1 MRGESSAG
9 RAAPSTGKQGTVGN
23 RCSPRFSD
31 PSLIGTVPM
40 MHIAIS
46 IVAIWFALNIAVVAL
61 LLNRRP
67 HISPDDQRWLKLHPG
82 MPLDRRPS
90 R

>member
-1 MRGESSAG
+1 
-9 RAAPSTGKQGTVGN
+9 
-23 RCSPRFSD
+23 
-31 PSLIGTVPM
+31 M